1 MSTKR
6 RWGVMRM
13 ADDPWR
19 DIPQPSSID
28 SLNARRVD
36 ADMPWNF
43 FWARGIDG
51 RCQLI
56 LRHASE
62 SSTSVRLPRLRDID
76 ISLATSD
83 GDRSR
88 TLVFRLLDSSH
99 RDIFYNLCLDIM
111 GAAADAD
118 SEREAVAVTL
128 ARTWRWHHLLR
139 GGEGRLSPEEQ
150 KGLIGELLVLE
161 RLLLSR
167 LSAMDAV
174 SSWRGPLG
182 APKDFEVGRI
192 ALESKARRA
201 AATPFVA
208 ISSEH
213 QLDTSGVDALFLH
226 VVELDEGPSD
236 ATDNFTVSFIV
247 DHVRNEI
254 LSTDE
259 GAVDKY
265 DSLLLAAGFR
275 PDDDYSDSCWV
286 EGKSRLYHVAPGFP
300 RISVDGISTGIT
312 NVRYSV
318 ALKACEPFL
327 CDESA
332 LEAAL
337 KGGRDAH

>member
-1 MSTKR
+1 
-6 RWGVMRM
+6 MRM

-19 DIPQPSSID
+19 DIPPPSSTD

-36 ADMPWNF
+36 ADMLWNF
-43 FWARGIDG
+43 FWARGVDG

-62 SSTSVRLPRLRDID
+62 SSISVRLPRLRDID
-76 ISLATSD
+76 ISLTTGD

-88 TLVFRLLDSSH
+88 TLAFRLLDPSH
-99 RDIFYNLCLDIM
+99 LDIFHRLCLDIM
-111 GAAADAD
+111 TVAADAK
-118 SEREAVAVTL
+118 SEHEAVAVTL

-139 GGEGRLSPEEQ
+139 GGEERLSPEEQ

-161 RLLLSR
+161 RLLLPL

-192 ALESKARRA
+192 ALESKARRG

-213 QLDTSGVDALFLH
+213 QLDISGVDALFLH
-226 VVELDEGPSD
+226 VIELDESPAD
-236 ATDNFTVSFIV
+236 APNNMTLSGIV
-247 DHVRNEI
+247 DLVRKHI
-254 LSTDE
+254 LSMDD
-259 GAVDKY
+259 GAAEKY
-265 DSLLLAAGFR
+265 DSLLLAAGLR

-286 EGKSRLYHVAPGFP
+286 EGRSHIYRVDPDFP
-300 RISVDGISTGIT
+300 RISADKISAGIT

-318 ALKACEPFL
+318 ALKDCEPFL
-327 CDESA
+327 CDGSA
-332 LEAAL
+332 LATAL
-337 KGGRDAH
+337 KGSRNAH

>member
-1 MSTKR
+1 MT
-6 RWGVMRM
+6 MP
-13 ADDPWR
+13 DDPWR
-19 DIPQPSSID
+19 DIAPPSSTD

-36 ADMPWNF
+36 ADMRWHF
-43 FWARGIDG
+43 FWARGVDG

-76 ISLATSD
+76 ISLTTSEE
-83 GDRSR
+83 DRSR

-99 RDIFYNLCLDIM
+99 RDIFHRLCLDIM
-111 GAAADAD
+111 RVAADAA
-118 SEREAVAVTL
+118 SEHEAVAVTL

-150 KGLIGELLVLE
+150 KGLIGELLVLQ

-167 LSAMDAV
+167 LSAKDAV

-192 ALESKARRA
+192 ALESKARRG

-208 ISSEH
+208 VSSEH

-226 VVELDEGPSD
+226 VVELDEGPAD
-236 ATDNFTVSFIV
+236 AADSFTLSTIV
-247 DHVRNEI
+247 DVVRNQMR
-254 LSTDE
+254 SMDA

-265 DSLLLAAGFR
+265 DALLLAAGFR
-275 PDDDYSDSCWV
+275 QDDDYSDSRWV
-286 EGKSRLYHVAPGFP
+286 EGKSHLYHVASGFP
-300 RISVDGISTGIT
+300 RINANEILAGVT
-312 NVRYSV
+312 NVKYSV
-318 ALKACEPFL
+318 ALKECEPFL
-327 CDESA
+327 CDERA
-332 LEAAL
+332 LEVAL
-337 KGGRDAH
+337 KGGHNAH